1 MDADD
6 ADDDEAAGGMPRD
19 PLRLAGMLNPRRVL
33 MVHAKRQECAPL
45 SSAPCRVRDE
55 AR

>member
-1 MDADD
+1 MTVCRLVEYPATR
-6 ADDDEAAGGMPRD
+6 G

>member
-1 MDADD
+1 MDAEV
-6 ADDDEAAGGMPRD
+6 ADDGVAAGGMPRD

-55 AR
+55 SR